1 MTAAAVAEVAG
12 RIGPDQQEQII
23 DLKEVKDKVDYLVNL
38 KVAADDASKDF
49 SEAIKE
55 VAERSGIMASSLRKF
70 VVARAGEKF
79 ADKARECEQLSLLFE
94 DVGG

>member
-1 MTAAAVAEVAG
+1 MTVAAEVVG
-12 RIGPDQQEQII
+12 RIGPDHQEQII
-23 DLKEVKDKVDYLVNL
+23 DLKEIKDKIEYLVTL
-38 KVAADDASKDF
+38 KLAADNASKDF

-55 VAERSGIMASSLRKF
+55 TAEHSGILASSLRKF

-79 ADKARECEQLSLLFE
+79 AEKARECEQLSLLFE